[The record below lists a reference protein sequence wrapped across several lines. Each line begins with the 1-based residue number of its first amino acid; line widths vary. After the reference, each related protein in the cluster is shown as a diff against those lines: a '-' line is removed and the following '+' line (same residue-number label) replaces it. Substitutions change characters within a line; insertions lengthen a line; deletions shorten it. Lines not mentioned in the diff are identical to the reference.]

1 MTVLAIFSEA
11 VSGYDIHHYPADR
24 GEGYVY
30 HLTAWNSIW
39 SRHISKGHAG
49 RIVLNPE
56 GNEVAGVYYY
66 TPSSSRERHFAG
78 DGDIL
83 IYGQDQV
90 PEGGV
95 LTLPRTFL
103 AFYFF
108 MAVALVITCAVVL
121 YLFRLH
127 EKVKK
132 TISYILLLALAY
144 ILGSLSIKGFYF
156 PSYAAARDL
165 CSILLVAIPL
175 YIVLLSA
182 SYLIEEFKGHNLNIA
197 DRVRRRG
204 REGHDHGGGLKEA
217 EPCLK
222 GRTVSDLV
230 VGISLIAAELDNGSW
245 GVLCPA
251 GGAAGRLL
259 YIPYAQEVIGE
270 EASCIAGWAVSGG
283 DYVQKAI
290 GFAVLGAAPGAGA
303 GRCRKTRLSFRH

>member
-1 MTVLAIFSEA
+1 MRISCEVIGDLLPLYVENMASSDTRRLVEEHIAACESCKRQLEEMNASLKLPADTDTAPLRRLKATLRKNKIQIFLLSVMLTLAAAAAAMAFLTAPQYIPYSEKPVEIKENRDGTVLAIFSEA

-103 AFYFF
+103 AFYFL

-182 SYLIEEFKGHNLNIA
+182 SYLIEEFKRA
-197 DRVRRRG
+197 
-204 REGHDHGGGLKEA
+204 
-217 EPCLK
+217 
-222 GRTVSDLV
+222 
-230 VGISLIAAELDNGSW
+230 
-245 GVLCPA
+245 
-251 GGAAGRLL
+251 
-259 YIPYAQEVIGE
+259 
-270 EASCIAGWAVSGG
+270 
-283 DYVQKAI
+283 
-290 GFAVLGAAPGAGA
+290 
-303 GRCRKTRLSFRH
+303 